1 MEKLTI
7 KPWQVM
13 QAHENGAKIE
23 YSSENAPT
31 WKCINPIWDFHHWNY
46 RIANLTSDG
55 MRLDE
60 LVEKFQDEVDLKTK
74 LTANCGS
81 MFFPRVVT
89 KTSDLI
95 VFLCEHPECIYQVKV
110 KQEKKLRP
118 WTMLEFEEHFG
129 EPFIRKNFSKDG
141 DIYRCL
147 GYNKTGVLFPLGIN
161 ILFEDLFNDY
171 TRFDGSPCGVLE

>member
-13 QAHENGAKIE
+13 QAHENGAEIE
-23 YSSENAPT
+23 MDLELAWLTETDPT
-31 WKCINPIWDFHHWNY
+31 WNWNDY
-46 RIANLTSDG
+46 NFRIANLTSDG

-81 MFFPRVVT
+81 MFFPCVVT

-118 WTMLEFEEHFG
+118 WTMAEFEKHRDEWFVSKSG
-129 EPFIRKNFSKDG
+129 SKRKV
-141 DIYRCL
+141 IH
-147 GYNKTGVLFPLGIN
+147 
-161 ILFEDLFNDY
+161 FNDNTLIPAWY
-171 TRFDGSPCGVLE
+171 EASITYKEFMESFNREDGSPCGVIE

>member
-13 QAHENGAKIE
+13 QAHENGAVIE
-23 YSSENAPT
+23 MALIGSNKWSNIVDILWNWYT
-31 WKCINPIWDFHHWNY
+31 RNY
-46 RIANLTSDG
+46 RIANLTADG

-60 LVEKFQDEVDLKTK
+60 LVEKFPEVIKLCAFGCFFNENYSTK
-74 LTANCGS
+74 EVLSLVLNK
-81 MFFPRVVT
+81 PE
-89 KTSDLI
+89 LI
-95 VFLCEHPECIYQVKV
+95 SQIKLR
-110 KQEKKLRP
+110 QEKKLRP
-118 WTMLEFEEHFG
+118 WTMFEFEEHFG
-129 EPFIRKNFSKDG
+129 EPFRRKNCSKDG

-171 TRFDGSPCGVLE
+171 TRFDGSPCGVIE